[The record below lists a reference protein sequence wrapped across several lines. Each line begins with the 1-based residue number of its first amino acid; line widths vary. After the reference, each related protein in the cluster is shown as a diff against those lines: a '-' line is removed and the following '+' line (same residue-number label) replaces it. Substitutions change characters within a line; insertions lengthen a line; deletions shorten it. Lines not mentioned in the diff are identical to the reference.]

1 MSVTSRPE
9 VRALPRFFVSA
20 RHGRIVRVGTEAGSW
35 QPFGSHHARQVGAPT
50 TACGLPAHDWRMFW
64 ELPFPS
70 SPQATCQECLT
81 IVTFAEG
88 QPPRVRPARGAA
100 GGAR

>member
-9 VRALPRFFVSA
+9 SRALPRYFVSA
-20 RHGRIVRVGTEAGSW
+20 RHGRIERSADGAGNW
-35 QPFGSHHARQVGAPT
+35 QPFGSHHAREVGAPT

-70 SPQATCQECLT
+70 STGALCHHCMAA
-81 IVTFAEG
+81 VA
-88 QPPRVRPARGAA
+88 PPEVRPLPRAAA
-100 GGAR
+100 GGRR